1 MASSATMAAV
11 LRRIFVTVVIG
22 LTGVV
27 LAPSPAGAHGI
38 EGVEATNYRTRIT
51 SVEPEM
57 ETLTVRVVE
66 VGSRL
71 ELINR
76 TGERVIVR
84 GYQEEPYLRIDP
96 EGGVFINERSP
107 ATYLNADREGS
118 LQPPPDADPSAEPEW
133 ERIDDGVVA
142 RWHDHRA
149 HWMGTRDPP
158 PVRDAPGETHVVIP
172 EWEITVD
179 VDGEEVIVTG
189 DLTWIPGPSAAPW
202 LALSAVLALAV
213 AAAAFTQRARPLLAT
228 TVGVLVLV
236 DMVHVG
242 GEAASGAGGFAA
254 GLGAVLSGS
263 YFSLAAWAAGGLAI
277 RMLLRGS
284 ADGTFAAG
292 LAGAIIALFGGVADA
307 ADLTRSQ
314 VPFGLGDVAARL
326 LVSLSLGLGLGLVI
340 AAVIRLRR
348 DPAPKST
355 QSTIG
360 DGGEG
365 REPTPPQVL
374 ERPALE

>member
-1 MASSATMAAV
+1 MAAV
-11 LRRIFVTVVIG
+11 LRRILVTVLIG
-22 LTGVV
+22 LAGVV
-27 LAPSPAGAHGI
+27 LAQSPAGAHGI

-71 ELINR
+71 ELVNR

-84 GYQEEPYLRIDP
+84 GYQEEPYLRIDA
-96 EGGVFINERSP
+96 EGGVFVNERSP

-133 ERIDDGVVA
+133 ERIDEGVVA

-172 EWEITVD
+172 EWEITLD
-179 VDGEEVIVTG
+179 VDGEEVVVTG
-189 DLTWIPGPSAAPW
+189 DLTWIPGPSGAPW
-202 LALSAVLALAV
+202 LALAAGLALAV
-213 AAAAFTQRARPLLAT
+213 AGAAFHRRAQVLLAI
-228 TVGVLVLV
+228 TVGVLVIA

-284 ADGTFAAG
+284 ADGAFAAG
-292 LAGAIIALFGGVADA
+292 LAGAIIALFGGVADG

-314 VPFGLGDVAARL
+314 VPFGLGDVAARG
-326 LVSLSLGLGLGLVI
+326 LVSLSLGLGFGLVI
-340 AAVIRLRR
+340 AAVIRLRH
-348 DPAPKST
+348 DPAAKST
-355 QSTIG
+355 ESTVR

-365 REPTPPQVL
+365 GEPTPPEVV